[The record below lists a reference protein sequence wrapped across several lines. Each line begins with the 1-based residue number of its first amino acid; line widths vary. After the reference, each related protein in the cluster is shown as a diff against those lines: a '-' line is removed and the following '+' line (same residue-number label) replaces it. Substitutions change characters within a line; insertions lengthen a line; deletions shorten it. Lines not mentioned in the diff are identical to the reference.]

1 MDNDNGNFNYHL
13 ITDYLRDTCID
24 RTVFCDDFVRLY
36 ENAFY
41 NHTELIENFTEI
53 NTETCKKIYGF
64 WWDFTTAPLVCSF
77 ALT

>member
-1 MDNDNGNFNYHL
+1 MGDNDNFNYHM

-24 RTVFCDDFVRLY
+24 RTVFYDTYTRLY
-36 ENAFY
+36 ESVFY
-41 NHTELIENFTEI
+41 SHSQFIENFTEI

-64 WWDFTTAPLVCSF
+64 WQAFTLLPFWFLF